1 MVSFDGCLSA
11 CVNMNIRNTVS
22 LTQIRHRYSTDV
34 SSIYTSFTCGSI
46 YTPIFSHAKTEVRDQ
61 CHNLSLFFSYQ
72 MDRFWAST
80 PSTWLKKKSP
90 PVSTRFCSSSGL
102 FSNCSAR
109 NIKQPKQQ
117 MPIIDIEVLNFP
129 HERCFGLICTP
140 FFQWFWG
147 CCLGNDGCWTCK
159 WTCSICWAPRTSW
172 KLYSKWKLSSKISGE
187 ETKNDWKKNAQL
199 VSGFVN
205 CLWCGW
211 NRHQF
216 STVSSD
222 ETSAWFFQ
230 GQPLDVKHSGI
241 RFSFT
246 NHSTYLRI
254 IIKPQNSR
262 TNRVNSTPHGKLFR
276 NEKNREFPQ
285 PKTFLF

>member
-61 CHNLSLFFSYQ
+61 CHNLSLFQ
-72 MDRFWAST
+72 LPNRFWAST
-80 PSTWLKKKSP
+80 PSTWLKIFP
-90 PVSTRFCSSSGL
+90 HVSTRFCSSSGL

-147 CCLGNDGCWTCK
+147 CCLGNDGCWTCMNMFD
-159 WTCSICWAPRTSW
+159 
-172 KLYSKWKLSSKISGE
+172 LLSSSNLLKTILKMETVQQDFGRGNKKWLKKKRPPFQRFRQLSLMRLKPSPILYGIKWRNLCMVFSGP
-187 ETKNDWKKNAQL
+187 T
-199 VSGFVN
+199 SGCQAFWDQIFIHESLNVPEN
-205 CLWCGW
+205 
-211 NRHQF
+211 HHK
-216 STVSSD
+216 
-222 ETSAWFFQ
+222 TSK
-230 GQPLDVKHSGI
+230 L
-241 RFSFT
+241 
-246 NHSTYLRI
+246 
-254 IIKPQNSR
+254 QN
-262 TNRVNSTPHGKLFR
+262 
-276 NEKNREFPQ
+276 Q
-285 PKTFLF
+285 

>member
-1 MVSFDGCLSA
+1 MCNLCIVSFDGCLSA

-22 LTQIRHRYSTDV
+22 LTQIRHRYSTNV
-34 SSIYTSFTCGSI
+34 SSIYIFHMWI
-46 YTPIFSHAKTEVRDQ
+46 QKTPIFSHAKTEVRDQ

-129 HERCFGLICTP
+129 HERCFGLIWTTP
-140 FFQWFWG
+140 FFRWFWG
-147 CCLGNDGCWTCK
+147 CCLGNDGCWTCMNMFD
-159 WTCSICWAPRTSW
+159 
-172 KLYSKWKLSSKISGE
+172 LLSSSNLLKTILKMETVQQDFGE
-187 ETKNDWKKNAQL
+187 ETKNDWKKNTHL
-199 VSGFVN
+199 FSSFVN
-205 CLWCGW
+205 CLWCSW

-216 STVSSD
+216 I
-222 ETSAWFFQ
+222 W
-230 GQPLDVKHSGI
+230 
-241 RFSFT
+241 
-246 NHSTYLRI
+246 
-254 IIKPQNSR
+254 
-262 TNRVNSTPHGKLFR
+262 
-276 NEKNREFPQ
+276 
-285 PKTFLF
+285 